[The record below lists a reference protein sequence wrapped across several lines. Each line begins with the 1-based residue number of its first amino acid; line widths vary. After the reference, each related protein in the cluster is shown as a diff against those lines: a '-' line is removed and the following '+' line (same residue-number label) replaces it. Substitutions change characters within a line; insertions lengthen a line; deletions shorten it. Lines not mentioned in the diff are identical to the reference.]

1 MNIPIF
7 TLDEAMKFIHSLNLI
22 DSTYHPLIKDYCL
35 TNNIDK
41 ITKEIY
47 FKMTSRFIDRVIYG
61 DRDESL
67 INLVNNLIL
76 IPYNISSYYTER
88 WKLLDLSWDKFL
100 GLENGESSGK
110 AIINPS
116 ASIDS
121 NSDNN
126 FNNIIN
132 KENLL
137 NRITNE
143 KGFDTLHRELYYIDP
158 LKQYLNKFFR
168 GYPFNIKVSFRFP
181 EHKRKLNPTEIYINC
196 FANKY
201 NDVPLIVTTNYEI
214 KYDPILDEKSFDKI
228 PSDYKFKRTK
238 TDVFI
243 PNADQDVRECIDSI
257 IKATEDFIRTI
268 RSQNLV

>member
-1 MNIPIF
+1 
-7 TLDEAMKFIHSLNLI
+7 
-22 DSTYHPLIKDYCL
+22 
-35 TNNIDK
+35 
-41 ITKEIY
+41 
-47 FKMTSRFIDRVIYG
+47 
-61 DRDESL
+61 
-67 INLVNNLIL
+67 L

-88 WKLLDLSWDKFL
+88 WNLLDLSWDKFL

-181 EHKRKLNPTEIYINC
+181 EHKRKLNLTEIYINC

-201 NDVPLIVTTNYEI
+201 RDVPLSVSLNYEI